1 MEIRVT
7 IGQRVCVFYRA
18 TVENPGLVIGCLYLI
33 AFFIAQKQDRLTL
46 NRKLRQ
52 LFTCMSIIP
61 IDLKVKQKKQC
72 QASAVSV

>member
-7 IGQRVCVFYRA
+7 IGKTVCVFYRA
-18 TVENPGLVIGCLYLI
+18 TVENPGLVILYLI